1 MRIVLVR
8 DGLIRDVPTQQALQ
22 CLKSGTATLEGEE
35 VKKPKKS
42 KK

>member
-1 MRIVLVR
+1 MRIVMVS
-8 DGLIRDVPTQQALQ
+8 DGLIREVSQTQGMQ
-22 CLKSGTATLEGEE
+22 CLKLGTASLEGEV